1 MYTKSSFLSRYMVLV
16 FLFPL
21 LLLSACGNLFESEPP
36 DPGPVV
42 SLDPGTEY
50 YYRHTENSDT
60 SFIHLKIVGDT
71 LIQGKS
77 YAIFDN
83 GVYKRTEDG
92 VVYLRKDNEEIIE
105 MNFRVAIGDS
115 VRFLGEELLVTN
127 VERKEMFGFQQSVIS
142 VSNSMMAQDTIISG
156 IYSTL
161 YGIVSHTRSASGIT
175 IGDTLL
181 GAIVSGK
188 SYGTMP

>member
-1 MYTKSSFLSRYMVLV
+1 MYTKASLLSRYMVPV

-21 LLLSACGNLFESEPP
+21 LLLSTCGDLFDPEPP

-42 SLDPGTEY
+42 SLDSGTEF

-60 SFIHLKIVGDT
+60 SFIHLKIIGDT
-71 LIQGKS
+71 LIQEKS

-83 GVYKRTEDG
+83 GVYKRTADG
-92 VVYLRKDNEEIIE
+92 VVYRWRDGGEIIE

-115 VRFLGEELLVTN
+115 VRFLGEKLLVTN

-142 VSNSMMAQDTIISG
+142 VSNSMMAQDTTITG

-161 YGIVSHTRSASGIT
+161 YGIVSYTRSASGIT
-175 IGDTLL
+175 SGDTLL
-181 GAIVSGK
+181 GAIVSGQ